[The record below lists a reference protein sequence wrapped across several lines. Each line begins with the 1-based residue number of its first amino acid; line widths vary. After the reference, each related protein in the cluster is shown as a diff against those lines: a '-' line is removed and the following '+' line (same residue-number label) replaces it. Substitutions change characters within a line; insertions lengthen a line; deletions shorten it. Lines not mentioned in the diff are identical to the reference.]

1 MGTGGIIP
9 PPEGYWQEI
18 QAVLERHD
26 VLLVAD
32 EVVTGFGRTGRY
44 FGSHTY
50 GMQPD
55 LITIAKGLTSAYLP
69 LSGVIVGERVW
80 QALEKGGDDLG
91 VLGRSEERRVGK
103 ECVSTCRSRWAPD
116 Q

>member
-26 VLLVAD
+26 VLLVAA

-55 LITIAKGLTSAYLP
+55 LITIAKGLTSASLP

-80 QALEKGGDDLG
+80 PALEQGGDELG
-91 VLGRSEERRVGK
+91 LLGP
-103 ECVSTCRSRWAPD
+103 SRPHPPHTGCAA
-116 Q
+116 